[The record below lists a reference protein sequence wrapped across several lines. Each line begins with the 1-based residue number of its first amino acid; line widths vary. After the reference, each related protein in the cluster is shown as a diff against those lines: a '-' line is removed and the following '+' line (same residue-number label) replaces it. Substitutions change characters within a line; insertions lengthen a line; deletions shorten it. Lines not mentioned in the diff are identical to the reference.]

1 MDIQALSQLNATRTR
16 YKILAVT
23 RDPSADKP
31 KALASLPG
39 VDLVKFLP
47 DQTEDLFAK
56 ERIYGVFLVQNP
68 AAPEVKLDAL
78 KNPFVAPHS

>member
-23 RDPSADKP
+23 RDPSADQS

-39 VDLVKFLP
+39 VDLVKYLP

-56 ERIYGVFLVQNP
+56 ESLYGVFSVQNVY
-68 AAPEVKLDAL
+68 APEVKQGAL